1 MSRVGKMPIDIPE
14 KVKVRLEN
22 GTVFAE
28 GAKGKLEWTC
38 PETID
43 VELQDKQIIVKRRDE
58 QKTSL
63 ALHGM
68 TRAIINNMV
77 IGLSTGFS
85 KTLDIIGVGYR
96 AEAKG
101 REIVLQ
107 LGYSHPINFPLPE
120 GIEATVDKQTRIV
133 ISGYDKQ
140 LVGEVAAEVRDLR
153 PPEPY
158 KGKGVRYAGETVKQ
172 KVGKAAVASGA

>member
-1 MSRVGKMPIDIPE
+1 MSRIGKMPIDIPE
-14 KVKVRLEN
+14 KIKVRLEN
-22 GTVFAE
+22 KTVYVD
-28 GAKGKLEWTC
+28 GGKGKLEWKY

-43 VELQDKQIIVKRRDE
+43 VELQEKQIIVKRRDE
-58 QKTSL
+58 QKPSL

-68 TRAIINNMV
+68 TRAIINNMIV
-77 IGLSTGFS
+77 GLSEGFS
-85 KTLDIIGVGYR
+85 KTLDIVGVGYR

-101 REIVLQ
+101 KELVLQ

-120 GIEATVDKQTRIV
+120 GIEAKVDKQTRIV

-158 KGKGVRYAGETVKQ
+158 KGKGVRYADEHVKQ